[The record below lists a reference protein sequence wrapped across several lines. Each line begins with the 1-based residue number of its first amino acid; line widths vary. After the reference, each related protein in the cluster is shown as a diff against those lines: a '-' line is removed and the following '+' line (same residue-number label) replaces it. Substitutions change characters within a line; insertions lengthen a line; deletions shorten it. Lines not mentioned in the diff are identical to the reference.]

1 MHYPP
6 LFFNPPPQLRT
17 YLVANIKTEKKC
29 QLLLRA
35 AAAAPLAKKKRST
48 QCQLPLKVLLFA
60 SLLTFDQFFFLS
72 LCLVGGVLYVEEL
85 GLKRKAVC
93 YGEAE
98 GEYGEGVGEACFER

>member
-1 MHYPP
+1 MSHLPTTSQGGCSCT
-6 LFFNPPPQLRT
+6 FG
-17 YLVANIKTEKKC
+17 
-29 QLLLRA
+29 
-35 AAAAPLAKKKRST
+35 KKKRST
-48 QCQLPLKVLLFA
+48 RCQLPLKVLLFA